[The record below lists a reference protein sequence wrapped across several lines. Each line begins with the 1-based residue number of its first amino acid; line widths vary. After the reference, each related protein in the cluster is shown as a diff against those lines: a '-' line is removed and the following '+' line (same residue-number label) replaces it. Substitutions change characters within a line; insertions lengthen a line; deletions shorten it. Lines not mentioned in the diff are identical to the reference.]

1 MVEQVMLVY
10 SSGIKL
16 TQQRINCFSGHAPG
30 PVMFAR
36 TFGLRCWDGLK
47 DQLLFREPPRATTKA
62 LTSSCYLCLLLLIIS
77 FCADTLEFV
86 AGELPPAPSDR
97 ILFQD

>member
-36 TFGLRCWDGLK
+36 TFGLRYWDGLK
-47 DQLLFREPPRATTKA
+47 DQVLFREPPQGHHQG
-62 LTSSCYLCLLLLIIS
+62 I
-77 FCADTLEFV
+77 DV
-86 AGELPPAPSDR
+86 
-97 ILFQD
+97 